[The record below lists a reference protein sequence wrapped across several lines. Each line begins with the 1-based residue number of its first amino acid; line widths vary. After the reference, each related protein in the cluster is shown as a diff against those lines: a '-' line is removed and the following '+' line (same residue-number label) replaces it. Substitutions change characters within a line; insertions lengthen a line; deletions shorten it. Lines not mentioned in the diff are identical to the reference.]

1 MKTIILSGR
10 YENLA
15 KISEFIR
22 QAAQDAGL
30 DSFAV
35 YSVETAVDEAC
46 SNIIEHA
53 YGGEGRGDIECSCSV
68 EEAGLVIQLRD
79 HGKPFKPESIHEPD
93 IHAPL
98 KKRPSHGLGIYIMR
112 KWMDDVRFE
121 FSPETG
127 NLVTLVKHT
136 ERKP

>member
-1 MKTIILSGR
+1 MKTIILPGR
-10 YENLA
+10 YENLV

-35 YSVETAVDEAC
+35 YSVETAVEEAC

-53 YGGEGRGDIECSCSV
+53 YGGEGHGDIECRCSD
-68 EEAGLVIQLRD
+68 EATELVIQLRD
-79 HGKPFKPESIHEPD
+79 HGKPFKPESVRDPN

-98 KKRPSHGLGIYIMR
+98 KKRPSHGLGIFIMR

-127 NLVTLVKHT
+127 NLLTMTKHK
-136 ERKP
+136 EHKP

>member
-1 MKTIILSGR
+1 MKTITLPGR
-10 YENLA
+10 YENLV

-53 YGGEGRGDIECSCSV
+53 YGGEGHGDIECSCSV
-68 EEAGLVIQLRD
+68 EAAGLVIRLRD
-79 HGKPFKPESIHEPD
+79 HGKPFKPQNIHAPD

-127 NLVTLVKHT
+127 NLVTMIKHL

>member
-1 MKTIILSGR
+1 MKTITLPGR

-15 KISEFIR
+15 KILEFIR
-22 QAAQDAGL
+22 LAAQDAGL

-53 YGGEGRGDIECSCSV
+53 YGGEGRGDIECSYSV
-68 EEAGLVIQLRD
+68 EAAGLVIQLRD
-79 HGKPFKPESIHEPD
+79 HGKPFKPQNIQEPD
-93 IHAPL
+93 INAPL

-127 NLVTLVKHT
+127 NLVTMIKHM

>member
-1 MKTIILSGR
+1 
-10 YENLA
+10 
-15 KISEFIR
+15 
-22 QAAQDAGL
+22 
-30 DSFAV
+30 
-35 YSVETAVDEAC
+35 
-46 SNIIEHA
+46 
-53 YGGEGRGDIECSCSV
+53 V

-127 NLVTLVKHT
+127 NLVTLIKHT